1 MSINARLKAFHRKF
15 KDISICNYGF
25 TYQMTLIWQ
34 SKTFPEYV
42 LHIFCVET
50 FRSNLTRTC
59 VEHLQ
64 NPPKTNKNLVSK
76 F

>member
-1 MSINARLKAFHRKF
+1 
-15 KDISICNYGF
+15 
-25 TYQMTLIWQ
+25 MTLIWQ